1 MEETKVEEPFW
12 ECPCCGY
19 EMIKEADE
27 KPVGILLA
35 VLAVSGEA
43 GPLLAQ
49 VCPHCKSISLSEQTF
64 DGLSELTK
72 NKIVKPSGVVI

>member
-1 MEETKVEEPFW
+1 MEEKEVEEPIW

-19 EMIKEADE
+19 GMNKETDA
-27 KPVGILLA
+27 KPVGIMLA

-49 VCPHCKSISLSEQTF
+49 ICPNCKSISLSEQTF
-64 DGLSELTK
+64 SDLSGLTEK
-72 NKIVKPSGVVI
+72 KIVKPQGVII